1 MIKRPY
7 FRSFILVLKRC
18 SKLTLV
24 HKLHVCNV
32 PVYGGR
38 GGGVNEK
45 ILEIMKAKYGQAI
58 TAFYIFT
65 ELGRGK
71 LKLCIVSPWKENRD
85 LNESGAHRLRFKR
98 SRMLKRLGFKYSL
111 VNFGFVYNLGTTPS
125 DFFPHLSVFV
135 FLSCLVRF
143 VISSAA
149 LFMQRTL
156 LMPK

>member
-1 MIKRPY
+1 M
-7 FRSFILVLKRC
+7 FVTFQF
-18 SKLTLV
+18 T
-24 HKLHVCNV
+24 
-32 PVYGGR
+32 GG

-45 ILEIMKAKYGQAI
+45 ILEIMNAKYGQAI
-58 TAFYIFT
+58 TAFYIFI

-71 LKLCIVSPWKENRD
+71 LKLCI
-85 LNESGAHRLRFKR
+85 
-98 SRMLKRLGFKYSL
+98 
-111 VNFGFVYNLGTTPS
+111 NFGFVYNLGTTPS
-125 DFFPHLSVFV
+125 DFFPYLSVFV